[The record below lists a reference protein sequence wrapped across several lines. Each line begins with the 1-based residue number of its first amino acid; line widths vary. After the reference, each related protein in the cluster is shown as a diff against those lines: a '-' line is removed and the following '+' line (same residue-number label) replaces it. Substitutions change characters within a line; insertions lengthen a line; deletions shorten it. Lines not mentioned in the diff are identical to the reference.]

1 MGLRKLADADTEV
14 PALRGPLPS
23 LSVLMVTW
31 NESAMVAASLP
42 PLLAQLRDGDEL
54 IVADNDSTDD
64 TVDVVRR
71 IAPEATIVRM
81 PSNRGYMLACNA
93 AAERATG
100 DLLLTLDADAIVGP
114 GFCDAI
120 RRPAIDDYGWD
131 CWMGLVTMNGGT
143 QINTSGGESHFTGVS
158 WARQIGEPIDAADL
172 DPHEVAFVTGVCLT
186 TTREAWERMERFP
199 DDYFLYCDDVDYSW
213 RIRLTGGRCG
223 VEPTARVDHLYD
235 FRRARPKWRMLERN
249 RWATIIRTY
258 PGELLV
264 LLAPALFAS
273 EMAIVAVSIHSRWSG
288 QKLSSY
294 VDLVRWLP
302 RLLRERRAI
311 QAQRRASPAEF
322 ARLFTADLSSPFLG
336 RVGRSL
342 GVRTLLRAYWR
353 FVMLLLGPEPDR
365 TPAPMP
371 AVERPVEDLA
381 A

>member
-1 MGLRKLADADTEV
+1 MSVQKLADPHDAV
-14 PALRGPLPS
+14 PIRGPLPS

-31 NESAMVAASLP
+31 NESGLVERSLP

-54 IVADNDSTDD
+54 IVADNDSSDD
-64 TVDVVRR
+64 TVAVVQR
-71 IAPEATIVRM
+71 IAPLAKVVRM
-81 PSNRGYMLACNA
+81 PSNRGYMRACNA
-93 AAERATG
+93 AAEQATG
-100 DLLLTLDADAIVGP
+100 DLLLTLDTDAIVRP

-120 RRPAIDDYGWD
+120 RRPAIDGYGWD
-131 CWMGLVTMNGGT
+131 CWMGLVTMNDGT
-143 QINTSGGESHFTGVS
+143 LINTSGGESHFTGVS
-158 WARQIGEPIDAADL
+158 WARQIGEPLDAADL

-223 VEPTARVDHLYD
+223 IEPTARVDHLYD

-258 PGELLV
+258 PGELIV
-264 LLAPALFAS
+264 LLTPALIAT

-288 QKLSSY
+288 QKLHSY

-311 QAQRRASPAEF
+311 QTQRRASAAEF

-336 RVGRSL
+336 RVGRSR
-342 GVRTLLRAYWR
+342 GVRALLRA
-353 FVMLLLGPEPDR
+353 
-365 TPAPMP
+365 
-371 AVERPVEDLA
+371 
-381 A
+381 